1 MKKII
6 LSTVFGALL
15 STGSVMA
22 ASVPDGGHAG
32 GMEALIDGISLDQ
45 EDSLAAMLNGHSA
58 DRGREAGEDD
68 IFLPAAYSYN
78 DEDIHSGGKWMVQHT
93 EQNGDG
99 NPIPLP
105 GTLLLLSS
113 GVAGLF
119 FIRRSSMHTA

>member
-22 ASVPDGGHAG
+22 AGVPAGGHDMDDLTIG
-32 GMEALIDGISLDQ
+32 GNG
-45 EDSLAAMLNGHSA
+45 NGHA
-58 DRGREAGEDD
+58 DGMQAGEDD
-68 IFLPAAYSYN
+68 IFFPAAYSYN
-78 DEDIHSGGKWMVQHT
+78 GDDTHTGGKWMVQHV

-99 NPIPLP
+99 NPVPLP

-113 GVAGLF
+113 GVAGLI